1 MALHLL
7 NKSDQ
12 DLGFEMAKK
21 FENETNIHMVNE
33 ISKIYAELG
42 SDKENDFFVK
52 NYNAISG
59 FEKYDFIEIYG
70 KYLLGRSDEVIN
82 KGVSLLE
89 REARNNNIW
98 FIKLNAVNKL
108 NQIIDMY
115 AQREQEL
122 KGKSDKQNQYQS
134 TILQK
139 EKIQNLLSDIKK
151 VETNENLIKIYKN

>member
-52 NYNAISG
+52 NYNAISV
-59 FEKYDFIEIYG
+59 FEKYDFIEI
-70 KYLLGRSDEVIN
+70 
-82 KGVSLLE
+82 
-89 REARNNNIW
+89 
-98 FIKLNAVNKL
+98 
-108 NQIIDMY
+108 
-115 AQREQEL
+115 
-122 KGKSDKQNQYQS
+122 
-134 TILQK
+134 
-139 EKIQNLLSDIKK
+139 
-151 VETNENLIKIYKN
+151 